1 MTKTEM
7 MSSFGRD
14 LLRCPN
20 VTDKDTK
27 AHRSEGT
34 CLMSQNELMVEF
46 GQGCE

>member
-1 MTKTEM
+1 MIKTEM
-7 MSSFGRD
+7 MSGFERD
-14 LLRCPN
+14 LLKRPN
-20 VTDKDTK
+20 VSDKDTT

>member
-1 MTKTEM
+1 MTKTEI

-14 LLRCPN
+14 LLKCPT
-20 VTDKDTK
+20 VIHKDTK

-46 GQGCE
+46 GQG